1 MCFVSEVISRRIW
14 WHLGH
19 LNQMAWQMDWCCFK
33 LSLRLNVFPQST
45 HSCFT
50 PSWWC
55 LEFICLWRSP
65 FLVNILP
72 HISQACLGNH
82 VDTVEA
88 HRQLNLWLW
97 WGCIYSGSIYSTPV
111 QAWDRYR
118 HVQAVKTCTCTD
130 MFPDRKQTP
139 PVLHCDWSVWWQV
152 CMPHIPLHIQ
162 RHYKLTPTIWSV
174 CEVVTMPSITFLRL
188 ALPHFRH
195 SKVFESTGSGQES
208 GAFYLKQ
215 QKNIT
220 SNSDRDTTKD
230 ATQQYNEIDTI
241 LKRNNNLEWC

>member
-1 MCFVSEVISRRIW
+1 MVTSGTLESNGLADGLMLFQVVLAIKCFSTINTFMFHTILVVFRIHMSLEITFSRKYLTTYITS
-14 WHLGH
+14 
-19 LNQMAWQMDWCCFK
+19 M
-33 LSLRLNVFPQST
+33 
-45 HSCFT
+45 
-50 PSWWC
+50 
-55 LEFICLWRSP
+55 
-65 FLVNILP
+65 
-72 HISQACLGNH
+72 LGNH

-97 WGCIYSGSIYSTPV
+97 WGCIYSGSIHSTPV